1 MAVGKDL
8 VHELMTQN
16 NLTTMISIDEK
27 IDVIP
32 Q

>member
-8 VHELMTQN
+8 VHELMTPN